1 MKGHAVSINH
11 VLADRMTVPDNLETA
26 KRRIFIKDLVLSCSI
41 GVYPEEHLAPQR
53 VRINVAMHVREPDS
67 PLNDEIDNVVSY
79 DTVVSAIKALVG
91 RGHINLVETLADE
104 IAAICLADR
113 RVEEVKV
120 MVEKL
125 DIEPD
130 AASVGVEVE
139 RRRKVAPPMASIYP
153 LLAAAGSS
161 AARRRDG
168 ED

>member
-1 MKGHAVSINH
+1 MKDHAVSINR
-11 VLADRMTVPDNLETA
+11 VLADRMTVPDDLETA
-26 KRRIFIKDLVLSCSI
+26 KRKIFVKDLVLSCSI
-41 GVYPEEHLAPQR
+41 GVYPQERLAPQR
-53 VRINVAMHVREPDS
+53 VRINVAMHVGEPDA

-79 DTVVSAIKALVG
+79 DTVVTAIKALIG

-113 RVEEVKV
+113 RVMEVKV
-120 MVEKL
+120 TVEKL

-130 AASVGVEVE
+130 AAAVGVEIE
-139 RRRKVAPPMASIYP
+139 RRRKVAPPMASIHP

-168 ED
+168 RD